1 MPLPTMTASCSG
13 TRELAELVVGDD
25 VPLLRAELLHPRE
38 QLSLRIVVE
47 VEPELLCLDA
57 DRVDPALLAEHDSA
71 LRPDDVGRV
80 RLDCLRF
87 VELARD
93 RTGLAAEQ
101 VVTDERLVRLELVPG
116 ERLQPLGERA
126 HPVEPEVRL
135 DAVEP
140 AERERDLGQVAVA
153 RALSHP
159 VDGAL

>member
-25 VPLLRAELLHPRE
+25 VPLLRAALLHLRE

-57 DRVDPALLAEHDSA
+57 DRVDPALLAEHDCA
-71 LRPDDVGRV
+71 LRRDDIGRV
-80 RLDCLRF
+80 RLDRLRF

-101 VVTDERLVRLELVPG
+101 VVTDERFVRLELVPG

-126 HPVEPEVRL
+126 HPVVSEVRL
-135 DAVEP
+135 EAVEP
-140 AERERDLGQVAVA
+140 GD
-153 RALSHP
+153 RAS
-159 VDGAL
+159 G